1 MKRRRSNPTTW
12 TRSPFGLGLVGLAM
26 LGTGI
31 FAAWAWKNM
40 SDRDKDKFVKNL

>member
-1 MKRRRSNPTTW
+1 MKRPKKNPW
-12 TRSPFGLGLVGLAM
+12 SRSPFGLGVVGLAM

-40 SDRDKDKFVKNL
+40 SQRDREKFLSQQ